1 MSIPAWAQRARKIN
15 QDNNRH
21 WFDPDTIRFFGT
33 KFHGEPTLHGVFIT
47 SEWTGFDRSERW
59 FNVRRLIN
67 GGASVETLNDFT
79 DPLLTLAEAKK
90 FVGEIEE
97 VES

>member
-1 MSIPAWAQRARKIN
+1 MSIPTWAKRARTIN
-15 QDNNRH
+15 QTNNHH

-47 SEWTGFDRSERW
+47 SEWTGFDRTERA

-79 DPLLTLAEAKK
+79 DPLPTLADAKV
-90 FVGEIEE
+90 FVSNLIKENN
-97 VES
+97 